1 MFGTLSLA
9 LCQLGFPLP
18 TSFQPARQIESS
30 ETCIWDKLRALSTRM
45 VSTAFN
51 QEMAHVE
58 ISHYTPSS
66 VNRDLF
72 HRSVEVPNP
81 ELQMATTQIG
91 LKNA

>member
-1 MFGTLSLA
+1 MLGVLSFPLG
-9 LCQLGFPLP
+9 QPGFPLP

-58 ISHYTPSS
+58 NSHYTPSS
-66 VNRDLF
+66 VHRDLF